1 MMKNPKWQI
10 YRGRNRQYYFRLLAR
25 NGRNILSGE
34 GYRSKAGCWNG
45 IRAAKKNAVVDKRY
59 LRKAASGGR
68 SYFVLV
74 SPNGKTIGVSQRYAS
89 KRLCE
94 AGIRSVRRNAKV
106 SVEDI
111 C

>member
-1 MMKNPKWQI
+1 MRNPKWQI
-10 YRGRNRQYYFRLLAR
+10 YRGRDKQYRFRLLAR

-111 C
+111 S